1 MVTSVTAFFQR
12 QAFSQAVMPRIYIHH
27 PPDNWKQ
34 SIEALNCKRFFL
46 VSKIGPT
53 VFVIKAE
60 DDVTNATYKVYI
72 GEPNQ
77 CSCGGGEARSR
88 LCVHLLFV
96 MIKVLRVQETN
107 PLSWQLS
114 IVDSEVSQ
122 ILSGA
127 RGKDETSAVDGRPKI
142 STFLRK
148 GDGIRQKD
156 SSRTCAGV
164 EEDEEQP
171 SLYAAHG
178 RKDLTDVCSIC
189 QEEMNENDFV
199 NENLF
204 FCQTGCG
211 SNFHKRCMSMYST
224 HAKSENKAVL
234 CPMCR
239 QKWTS
244 PETNVPKNKY
254 LKMPSKFDYH
264 KSMPIVRCYECN
276 IITRSIFYRKV
287 RLTVDLR
294 THDLCR
300 RCFDCKA
307 LSVSDLYTKEVFVKG
322 NASDYPVRWTP
333 AVSRIAN
340 QIKLLGDIQN
350 RELDASDYHDLL
362 SLDDVNTLPLYQH
375 LLCALERIDL
385 IGSVGDCAIC
395 ASPLTNDVCAVRL
408 PCINSH
414 IVHESCALTM
424 LIDAESS
431 NTDGAATCLA
441 CQDKKWIFPA
451 LKRRPK
457 KRQESKPAASEAVEN
472 SEAPLVWK
480 EKAEFSAIGL
490 STFHKSCCV
499 EISPILVPHCNK
511 SRILTA
517 KKNPISDTFQSR
529 KVSLTNEK
537 NTGMLSIV
545 GTAGKQIIQTK
556 KIAVGAKRSTE

>member
-1 MVTSVTAFFQR
+1 
-12 QAFSQAVMPRIYIHH
+12 MPRTYLHH

-60 DDVTNATYKVYI
+60 DDVTNAAYKVYI

-96 MIKVLRVQETN
+96 ILKVLRVQETN

-122 ILSGA
+122 ILAGA
-127 RGKDETSAVDGRPKI
+127 RGKEEASVVDRRPK
-142 STFLRK
+142 TFLRK
-148 GDGIRQKD
+148 GDGMRQKD
-156 SSRTCAGV
+156 SSRTCAEV
-164 EEDEEQP
+164 DDEGQP
-171 SLYAAHG
+171 SLNAAHG

-239 QKWTS
+239 QKWTI

-254 LKMPSKFDYH
+254 LKMPSTFDYH
-264 KSMPIVRCYECN
+264 KAMPIIRCQECN
-276 IITRSIFYRKV
+276 IIARSIFYRKV

-300 RCFDCKA
+300 RCFDCK
-307 LSVSDLYTKEVFVKG
+307 SSSTSDLQTKEVFVKG
-322 NASDYPVRWTP
+322 NASEYPVRWTP

-350 RELDASDYHDLL
+350 RELDASDYHNLL

-385 IGSVGDCAIC
+385 IETVGDCAMC
-395 ASPLTNDVCAVRL
+395 ALPLTNDACAVTL
-408 PCINSH
+408 SCINSH
-414 IVHESCALTM
+414 IVHESCALSM

-431 NTDGAATCLA
+431 NTDGAAGTTCLL
-441 CQDKKWIFPA
+441 CQDKKWLFPA

-457 KRQESKPAASEAVEN
+457 KQRESKPAASDALEN
-472 SEAPLVWK
+472 SEAPLLRK
-480 EKAEFSAIGL
+480 EKAELSAIGL
-490 STFHKSCCV
+490 STFRKSCFV
-499 EISPILVPHCNK
+499 ESSPSRAPDCNK

-517 KKNPISDTFQSR
+517 KKNLISDTFQSR

-537 NTGMLSIV
+537 NTSMLSIV
-545 GTAGKQIIQTK
+545 GMAEKQIMHAK